1 MKKVLGIYRATCYS
15 PGMAERDE
23 AILRAVA
30 ERLEAMGYMVDLIHE
45 EAFTPDTPM
54 PDIVLHMTRSPRA
67 LDLLQAWQETGC
79 LVINSV
85 ESIHNVERASLAELC
100 ATRGIPTPKTWTVS
114 TSDPK
119 PTEITYPCW
128 VKRTGTCAQT
138 SDDVCHIKNE
148 EEYVHCIARFHARDI
163 HQVVVMEHLEG
174 PCIKFYAVKGT
185 NFFHCL
191 PAYNK
196 WEGTTLPTSAS
207 ASEEAANYARII
219 THSLI
224 PHIEAAEET
233 PTIYGGD
240 AIIIDDTAYL
250 IDLNDWPSFSSCRE
264 DAAKAIAQRAIKG

>member
-1 MKKVLGIYRATCYS
+1 MKKVLGIFRATCYS

-30 ERLEAMGYMVDLIHE
+30 ERLEAMSYMVDLIHE
-45 EAFTPDTPM
+45 EEFTPDTPM
-54 PDIVLHMTRSPRA
+54 PDIVLHMTRSPQA
-67 LDLLQAWQETGC
+67 LALLEAWQEAGC
-79 LVINSV
+79 QVVNSV
-85 ESIHNVERASLAELC
+85 ESIRNVERASLAELC
-100 ATRGIPTPKTWTVS
+100 DTRGIPTPKTWTVS

-148 EEYVHCIARFHARDI
+148 EEYVQCIARFHARDI
-163 HQVVVMEHLEG
+163 HQVVVMAHLKG

-191 PAYNK
+191 SAYNK
-196 WEGTTLPTSAS
+196 WEGTTLPTSTVEDS
-207 ASEEAANYARII
+207 STYAPII
-219 THSLI
+219 TRSLI
-224 PHIEAAEET
+224 PHIEASAEA

-240 AIIIDDTAYL
+240 AIIADDIAYL

-264 DAAKAIAQRAIKG
+264 TAAEAIALLVNTL